1 LHTNFAIWGSSI
13 TPPPPTS
20 DLNIILSLHRSFAAP
35 AQAHAAAQTDA
46 SAYRSKQGGSFE
58 EALDINVVDVEDL
71 FNPASGYWENP
82 ANWNDMDYVWKL
94 KVERLQEEYVIAL
107 MPC

>member
-1 LHTNFAIWGSSI
+1 M
-13 TPPPPTS
+13 
-20 DLNIILSLHRSFAAP
+20 
-35 AQAHAAAQTDA
+35 
-46 SAYRSKQGGSFE
+46 YRSKQGGSFE

-94 KVERLQEEYVIAL
+94 KVERLQQEYVAQRSPNKSDDFQRHRNL
-107 MPC
+107 PPPRMY